1 MHYKIPVNSIKY
13 SYSCNG
19 FKYIM
24 LYSIALSLYLILYN
38 DIVSKTISIV
48 LSSVAIL
55 ATSLSDRSNIIQFVN
70 AYHLVGLRKKSI
82 AFILWLFFN
91 VRIVILLIVYCIFA
105 MNIIIS
111 LAFFITS
118 NVAVALIIFQSVF
131 KEVKL

>member
-1 MHYKIPVNSIKY
+1 
-13 SYSCNG
+13 
-19 FKYIM
+19 M

-111 LAFFITS
+111 LTFFITS